1 MNWKI
6 FPLTKQEA
14 AIDICTGYAYALLN
28 KDRWISSIYGQYSPE
43 SHNSIDIEYF
53 VINGSAYSPLK
64 VYFNEDDGI
73 ALWIV
78 KPVNNAKEDKE
89 YVINNL
95 KKYGLTIKGVTDQP
109 TDKKDKYIQQQRLF
123 RDIYDKTHKPGNNIG
138 TEGNTSTKK
147 E

>member
-1 MNWKI
+1 MNWKL

-28 KDRWISSIYGQYSPE
+28 KDRWVSSTYGQYSSE
-43 SHNSIDIEYF
+43 GHNAVDVENF
-53 VINGSAYSPLK
+53 VINGSVYTPLK
-64 VYFNEDDGI
+64 TYFNEDDGT

-78 KPVNNAKEDKE
+78 KPVNGAKEDKE
-89 YVINNL
+89 YILDNL

-109 TDKKDKYIQQQRLF
+109 SDKKDKYIQQQRLV